1 MIECITLISN
11 VSPVSS
17 EKFCEIKNKNF
28 TLSVH
33 KIFWVGM
40 FKIRVGGKDGK
51 ETILYD
57 KFWQ

>member
-28 TLSVH
+28 TLIVH
-33 KIFWVGM
+33 KISWVGM